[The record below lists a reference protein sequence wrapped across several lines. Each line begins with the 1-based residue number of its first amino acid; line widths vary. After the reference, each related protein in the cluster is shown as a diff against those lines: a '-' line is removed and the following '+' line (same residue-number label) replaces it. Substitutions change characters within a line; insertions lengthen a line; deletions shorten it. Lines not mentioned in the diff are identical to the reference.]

1 MYSKVNYTIVGIFVL
16 LFSVGLVWFAFW
28 LAKYGIHREFD
39 TYKLLMTESV
49 SGLSKDSVVKLR
61 GVDIGRVSEIRIDPN
76 NIERIEV
83 FLKIKRGV
91 PIKEN
96 MVAYTQMLGVT
107 GLLSIEIGGGSNHA
121 KTLEPTEDYIP
132 IIPTAPSWFTKTR
145 EGLGTLSDRITLL
158 VDSTQKLLNEKNIV
172 TLGKVIDNTEVF
184 TAKAEDLEDKA
195 MHSLDEV
202 DSTLQNFRDSMKN
215 INVKLAQLT
224 QDFNTMQRDFSGI
237 KKVTIPTINKLMQTT
252 KDFRRVTLKVEK
264 SLGRGDYNFK
274 KILSPVL
281 IEVQMLSKELRILSR
296 QLSQNPSALLFKS
309 RKSRKGPGE

>member
-1 MYSKVNYTIVGIFVL
+1 MYSKVNYTMVGIFVL

-121 KTLEPTEDYIP
+121 KTLKATEEYIP
-132 IIPTAPSWFTKTR
+132 VIPTAPSWFTKTR

-184 TAKAEDLEDKA
+184 IAKAEDVEDKA

-202 DSTLQNFRDSMKN
+202 DSTLQNFRDSMKS

-264 SLGRGDYNFK
+264 SLGRGDYNFQ